1 MIKKIKITNMNTGFS
16 SGSNI
21 LSTSDFHF
29 KVVCDILNETEEF
42 KKLGLSCKY
51 DYELSGSPWG
61 RLYFYYNDKCIMYI
75 FRRFYDAKTA
85 VILNV
90 AGSSTVESMLN
101 NIDSVSMNYYTNYK
115 AISEIYFTSNAV
127 SFTMIDPDNKSKYSK
142 GSIIISKTKND
153 SMAIICNKYNPGKIS
168 TSNGYVNDIYCVSL
182 NSLTNYVLPY
192 KISEISK
199 SSMMSFDPVPVCG
212 DDDIVK
218 NCYFT
223 LNSPI
228 ETPCIINAQGKN
240 WLYNGIFALQE

>member
-16 SGSNI
+16 SGAGI

-42 KKLGLSCKY
+42 TKLGLLCKY
-51 DYELSGSPWG
+51 DYTTSGTPWG
-61 RLYFYYNDKCIMYI
+61 KLIFYYNDKRIMHI
-75 FRRFYDAKTA
+75 FRQYYDSKTG

-90 AGSSTVESMLN
+90 AGSSSVEAMLN
-101 NIDSVSMNYYTNYK
+101 NTDSSSMDYYTNYK

-127 SFTMIDPDNKSKYSK
+127 SFTMINSDDKSKYSK
-142 GSIIISKTKND
+142 GAIIISKTKND
-153 SMAIICNKYNPGKIS
+153 NIAIICNKYVPGKIS
-168 TSNGYVNDIYCVSL
+168 TSNDYVNDIYCVSL

-199 SSMMSFDPVPVCG
+199 SSMMSFDPVPICG

-240 WLYNGIFALQE
+240 WLYNGMFALQE